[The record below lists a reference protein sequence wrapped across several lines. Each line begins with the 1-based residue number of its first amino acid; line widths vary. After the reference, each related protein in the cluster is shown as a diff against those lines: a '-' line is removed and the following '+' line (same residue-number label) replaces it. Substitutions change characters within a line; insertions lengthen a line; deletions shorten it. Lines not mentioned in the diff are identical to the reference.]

1 MEFLVEDMK
10 QLPVVTELR
19 LKELRLM
26 DSSSRSNTVRL
37 NDEGNKILDELSE
50 LAKKDPDF
58 DEEPIRTKF
67 QAHMARRSEALNGL
81 DGQMQKIQKLYD
93 LVDGRITFLDTCTKD
108 IEHLMPQITGQ
119 RGTGNRKKKKRKA
132 VGGEAMASDEV
143 FLDTAPAY
151 DPNEPVFCTC
161 RQISYGN
168 MIACEHENCP
178 IEWFHFP
185 CVGLKSEPEEP
196 WFCAQ
201 CRKSS

>member
-1 MEFLVEDMK
+1 VNRSLTGMEFLVEDMK

-93 LVDGRITFLDTCTKD
+93 LVDGRITFLGILCL
-108 IEHLMPQITGQ
+108 HLYI
-119 RGTGNRKKKKRKA
+119 
-132 VGGEAMASDEV
+132 
-143 FLDTAPAY
+143 
-151 DPNEPVFCTC
+151 CTC
-161 RQISYGN
+161 V
-168 MIACEHENCP
+168 CLH
-178 IEWFHFP
+178 
-185 CVGLKSEPEEP
+185 
-196 WFCAQ
+196 
-201 CRKSS
+201 